1 MPKDLSR
8 YIMEFVSNKSAKLV
22 TEQEIAV
29 FSDPH
34 TSWFTEQLYKN
45 LTRKRM
51 GDWNYNPNKIWRGEK
66 R

>member
-1 MPKDLSR
+1 
-8 YIMEFVSNKSAKLV
+8 MEFVNNKSAKLV

-29 FSDPH
+29 FLDPT
-34 TSWFTEQLYKN
+34 TSWFTEQLCN
-45 LTRKRM
+45 DLTRKKK